1 MLKEAYVNLVAM
13 RLELQRERKP
23 QEEGASPVNL
33 VNNEKDINIL
43 FETLRN
49 KISDI
54 VRSSFLPSFNKELL
68 EYAAHIIQKEKGKQ
82 GEPGAMQGWRESWRD
97 AVQDGVRDP
106 LKKLYLDTHKQND
119 FSLEVHLELVGKAV
133 VDDLERVKTELL
145 SLYPPDFNVL
155 ETYVSCYHEAV
166 VEHLKKLLENMTELK
181 DYKVLLDFT
190 IQRYPSLFKAH
201 CDVEDKAAPII
212 QEDMLNKIKSSY
224 CQCQKDDFKSELENI
239 IRCENDVWKMKKIP
253 DKADDGFLTSNIHMN
268 ICQLITSYV
277 GNLKEI
283 DEDLGK
289 LFIHV
294 CLDELNPF
302 LERLEQVFSQS
313 TCFLLTSDLLDI
325 CLWIQYHIT
334 YINSFNSLKE
344 HVQCYKESC
353 SAQVETL
360 NEQVD
365 QLTQRLSQT
374 LIKHFQT
381 DVKPFMDVM
390 MTKKWLKTDEDFNEV
405 VSRIDSFSGLCKTM
419 RAPAA
424 QVFAN
429 DIHYYVAREYISELM
444 KKKYSCKK
452 TKNEEAAI
460 KIRVQWNKLKKL
472 FQEMESS
479 LDWLYPLGDY
489 LSNIIRMENDKN
501 IKELLTPLV
510 NDYPDISKK
519 HLLAVLYFRGST
531 FGGLIFGN
539 ESVLNQFTML
549 KREVGD
555 PHHGHFFFSDIE

>member
-1 MLKEAYVNLVAM
+1 M

-33 VNNEKDINIL
+33 VNKEKDINIL

-54 VRSSFLPSFNKELL
+54 VRSSFQPSFNKELL
-68 EYAAHIIQKEKGKQ
+68 EYAAHIIKEEKEKQ
-82 GEPGAMQGWRESWRD
+82 VEPGAMPGWRESWRD
-97 AVQDGVRDP
+97 AVQDGVRDT
-106 LKKLYLDTHKQND
+106 LKNLTLDTHKQND
-119 FSLEVHLELVGKAV
+119 CSFEVHLELLGKAV
-133 VDDLERVKTELL
+133 VDDLERVETELL
-145 SLYPPDFNVL
+145 SLYPKNFNVL
-155 ETYVSCYHEAV
+155 ETYVTCYHEAV
-166 VEHLKKLLENMTELK
+166 EEHLKKLLENMTELK

-190 IQRYPSLFKAH
+190 IQRFPSLFRAH
-201 CDVEDKAAPII
+201 SDQEDKAAPII
-212 QEDMLNKIKSSY
+212 QEDLLNKIKSSY

-239 IRCENDVWKMKKIP
+239 IRCEKDVWKLKKTP
-253 DKADDGFLTSNIHMN
+253 DKTENGFLTSNIHTN

-289 LFIHV
+289 LFILV
-294 CLDELNPF
+294 CLEELNPF
-302 LERLEQVFSQS
+302 LARFEEVFSQS

-360 NEQVD
+360 NKQVD
-365 QLTQRLSQT
+365 QLNQRLSQT

-381 DVKPFMDVM
+381 DVKPLMDEM

-405 VSRIDSFSGLCKTM
+405 VSRIYNISGLCKTM

-429 DIHYYVAREYISELM
+429 DIHYYVAREYISKLM
-444 KKKYSCKK
+444 KKKYKCKK
-452 TKNEEAAI
+452 SKNEEAAI
-460 KIRVQWNKLKKL
+460 KIREQWNELKKL
-472 FQEMESS
+472 FQEMGSS
-479 LDWLYPLGDY
+479 LDWLYPLGEY
-489 LSNIIRMENDKN
+489 LSDIIKMENYKN

-519 HLLAVLYFRGST
+519 HLLAVLYFRGSV
-531 FGGLIFGN
+531 FGGLNFRN
-539 ESVLNQFTML
+539 ESVLNPFTVL
-549 KREVGD
+549 KRDVGD
-555 PHHGHFFFSDIE
+555 PHLGRVFFSDIE